1 MTAQKN
7 NADHRVQHPLSDTRL
22 EKSVLGDK
30 GIAVK
35 VRGNSHYRNSRFDE
49 SSRNAYRSV
58 TQVMHCITNVKGLS
72 GKWGG
77 CAQRYGRSPLFS
89 QHPVEG
95 CFYLFLCRN
104 VDLLERMKENEK
116 SS

>member
-7 NADHRVQHPLSDTRL
+7 KRRSSGNIPVVGYTIENR
-22 EKSVLGDK
+22 VLGDK

-35 VRGNSHYRNSRFDE
+35 IRGNSHYRNSRFDE

-77 CAQRYGRSPLFS
+77 CVQRNSRSPSFS

-95 CFYLFLCRN
+95 CFYLFLCRK

-116 SS
+116 SR

>member
-1 MTAQKN
+1 MPVVGRTI
-7 NADHRVQHPLSDTRL
+7 

-49 SSRNAYRSV
+49 SSRNAYRFA
-58 TQVMHCITNVKGLS
+58 TPVKDLS

-77 CAQRYGRSPLFS
+77 C
-89 QHPVEG
+89 V
-95 CFYLFLCRN
+95 
-104 VDLLERMKENEK
+104 
-116 SS
+116 